1 MIDANMIE
9 SITEQ
14 SVDQLIHGSISPQ
27 ISFQCVV
34 ISPVNYQT
42 KRARENGILL
52 RLIFDLFFEKCNRT
66 KYPSPFCSVCTV
78 KNRNKNVSIDRFR
91 IHQSR
96 ISYGKSEKKLGHLI
110 MNTSQRVMHLDQYTV

>member
-27 ISFQCVV
+27 ISLQCVV

-42 KRARENGILL
+42 KRARENGSLL
-52 RLIFDLFFEKCNRT
+52 RLIFDLFFEKCNMT
-66 KYPSPFCSVCTV
+66 KYPSLSAQCVQLKTEIKMFRSIVFESINHEFHTEKMK
-78 KNRNKNVSIDRFR
+78 KN
-91 IHQSR
+91 
-96 ISYGKSEKKLGHLI
+96 
-110 MNTSQRVMHLDQYTV
+110 